1 MAAIPGKKSATPF
14 TPTVDAAGDPTTCFC
29 CGMRAVA
36 LGVAPNPKPDPQ
48 YLCRRCIV
56 SINDYKKIRRLDDY
70 ELRALD
76 AGVEAVGEWIADNGG
91 LTELAHYDELNQR
104 LLVKAAWEGC
114 ARGLREALKDAP
126 F

>member
-1 MAAIPGKKSATPF
+1 MSTIPKTAF

-36 LGVAPNPKPDPQ
+36 LGINHTKGDTQ

-56 SINDYKKIRRLDDY
+56 AIDDYKKIRRLDDY
-70 ELRALD
+70 ELAALD
-76 AGVEAVGEWIADNGG
+76 GGVEAVGEWIEERG
-91 LTELAHYDELNQR
+91 LWGVALDDYDELDR
-104 LLVKAAWEGC
+104 RMLVKAAWSGAA
-114 ARGLREALKDAP
+114 ARLREALKDAP

>member
-1 MAAIPGKKSATPF
+1 MAAIPGMKSATPF
-14 TPTVDAAGDPTTCFC
+14 TPTVDPAGDPTTCFC

-36 LGVAPNPKPDPQ
+36 VGINHQKGDPQ

-56 SINDYKKIRRLDDY
+56 AIDDYKKIRRLDEF
-70 ELRALD
+70 ELAALD
-76 AGVEAVGEWIADNGG
+76 GGVDAVGEWISQNGG
-91 LTELAHYDELNQR
+91 VTDLQFYDELMQR

-114 ARGLREALKDAP
+114 ARRLREALKEAP

>member
-1 MAAIPGKKSATPF
+1 MTKLPTGRPVTPF

-36 LGVAPNPKPDPQ
+36 LGINPKPGDPQ

-56 SINDYKKIRRLDDY
+56 AIDDYKKIRRLDEF
-70 ELRALD
+70 ELAALD
-76 AGVEAVGEWIADNGG
+76 GGVDAVGEWISENGG
-91 LTELAHYDELNQR
+91 VTDLQFYDELMQR

-114 ARGLREALKDAP
+114 ARGLRAALKEAP